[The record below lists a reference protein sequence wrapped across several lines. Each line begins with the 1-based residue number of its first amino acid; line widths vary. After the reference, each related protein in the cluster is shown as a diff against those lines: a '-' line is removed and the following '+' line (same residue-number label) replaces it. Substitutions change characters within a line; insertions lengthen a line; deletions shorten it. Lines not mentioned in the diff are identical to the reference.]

1 VAAQGGS
8 IGPLW
13 IQLSLV
19 QECRAPVERAL
30 ASLVPE
36 ANRSAHQEIKLYA
49 ALGGSLLFST
59 GPMPETEAVWGKALE
74 IAESITLTGHTK
86 QVIVC

>member
-1 VAAQGGS
+1 M
-8 IGPLW
+8 
-13 IQLSLV
+13 
-19 QECRAPVERAL
+19 
-30 ASLVPE
+30 
-36 ANRSAHQEIKLYA
+36 KLYA

-59 GPMPETEAVWGKALE
+59 DPMPETEAVWGKALE